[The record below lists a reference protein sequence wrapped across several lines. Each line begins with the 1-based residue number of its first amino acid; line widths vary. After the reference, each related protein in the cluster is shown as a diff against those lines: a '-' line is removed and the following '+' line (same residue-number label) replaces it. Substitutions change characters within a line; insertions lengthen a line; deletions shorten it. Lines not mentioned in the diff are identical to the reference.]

1 MEYKFY
7 QETIDFVYDVA
18 LGQKDLFSR
27 PKGELSRIYADFLE
41 YKVMPEI
48 ATFSNQRR
56 LLYHGFSHTEQVGL
70 FGIDYALSLNKSPLP
85 VVLAAGIH
93 DAGRMGDGYDP
104 FHAKRGAELAK
115 EYIRMYDFILK
126 EDEKRD
132 IVKAVLSHTTGQEAD
147 NYISACLWDA
157 DRTRLS
163 WERGYDEKYFNTERA
178 KRVASMDEGEK
189 KAYERL
195 QNIYLKGNS
204 YALRSSKKND
214 FFSQVNSW
222 SGNSR

>member
-7 QETIDFVYDVA
+7 EETIVFVYDVA
-18 LGQKDLFSR
+18 LGQRELFSR
-27 PKGELSRIYADFLE
+27 PKDELSRIYADFLE
-41 YKVMPEI
+41 YKVMLEI

-104 FHAKRGAELAK
+104 YHAERGAELAK
-115 EYIRMYDFILK
+115 EYLRIYDFILK
-126 EDEKRD
+126 EDEKKD
-132 IVKAVLSHTTGQEAD
+132 IVKAVLDHTTGQEAD

-163 WERGYDEKYFNTERA
+163 WERGYDERYFNTTRA
-178 KRVASMDEGEK
+178 KQVASLLGEDK
-189 KAYERL
+189 HAYHQA
-195 QNIYLKGNS
+195 QNKYLRENS
-204 YALRSSKKND
+204 FSIRQKNK
-214 FFSQVNSW
+214 FLNNVNSW
-222 SGNSR
+222 NGNSR